1 MTCAQLWTKTRTSIS
16 REICCV
22 KSGFQILFAVE
33 QLVHYFQ
40 KTNKSKGYTYTKP
53 MIRLPRAC
61 RAKKGSFIHRF
72 SPVNDRRLCMLMSP
86 IKGKTAVHGCHC
98 RRGMAV
104 RSREVM
110 ARPWVGVYVPLALI
124 YW

>member
-61 RAKKGSFIHRF
+61 RAKKGYFIHGPF
-72 SPVNDRRLCMLMSP
+72 PVTDRRLCMLMSSN
-86 IKGKTAVHGCHC
+86 KGKTAVRGCHC
-98 RRGMAV
+98 QRDVAV
-104 RSREVM
+104 RMREVM
-110 ARPWVGVYVPLALI
+110 ARPWVGICVPLA
-124 YW
+124 